1 MPSYSEIVQ
10 TDLSALTT
18 AADGWKAMAT
28 QFKTMEDVYKDE
40 VQSVSAGN
48 GWMGSS
54 AQTAATNAGMTRG
67 EFASAQKEAL
77 AMESLLRDAHT
88 RFTDLKGRVKSAVAD
103 AEAAGM
109 KVSAHGIASY
119 DFSKVDANTAKAIR
133 HDPDLPEVERSWTR
147 RIGDAVKA
155 VTEFDADVKTALLNA
170 SGADGTA
177 MFGFNSKPVGDVEA
191 VEALALTSKV
201 RDGKASPEELRHYN
215 DILRQNGDDKH
226 FSEAYLHALGAKD
239 TLHLA
244 DQMNL
249 AANDRGASAA
259 DKKLYESINSGLAST
274 VASGTKD
281 PGSYAYKPFVD
292 GLKELGPELVA
303 KGARPTY
310 GYQSL
315 VTLMANG
322 DGYGKQFLNDL
333 GNGMIEAEKSK
344 PHMYDH
350 AYDPQR
356 PNLISDPLDGLL
368 GIMAKDP
375 DSATYFLDPDAAGNK
390 NEHLKYLLKDRDM
403 PDPWISTAV
412 GPPIEMHGDKTAG
425 LGAAIQA
432 AATGHVDGEKLG
444 PPGPHTEGQAR
455 VMHNAVRLL
464 DDEMGGDEFPE
475 DLEGLRQPMAKALV
489 DYVSDT
495 HLILGGQESDLGGT
509 AGSDSIHGSGDQAHL
524 AVGQGSLV
532 RVMRGIADD
541 GPAFALLYE
550 AERAYSADE
559 LANSSHY
566 NGDPT
571 HGSSA
576 DWDHTGREIG
586 VAMGALGGIGAD
598 VYNDKME
605 DKVEWAE
612 GASEHSA
619 AAGNALIG
627 EIPVVG
633 TLGGSLIDSAK
644 YEWVKD
650 IKSDAEDLGKQDSS
664 RNYGQ
669 GSDGLNL
676 LYEKWREQ
684 GGEPK
689 PDGAFQSARDSAGN
703 GYDLGRNAAHAHLK
717 SS

>member
-109 KVSAHGIASY
+109 KVSDQGIASY
-119 DFSKVDANTAKAIR
+119 DFAKVSGDTAKAIR

-215 DILRQNGDDKH
+215 EILKQNGDDKH

-239 TLHLA
+239 TLDLA
-244 DQMNL
+244 DRMNL

-259 DKKLYESINSGLAST
+259 DKKLYESINAGLAST

-292 GLKELGPELVA
+292 GLKEQGPELVG
-303 KGARPTY
+303 KGLPTH
-310 GYQSL
+310 GYQAL
-315 VTLMANG
+315 VTLMGKG
-322 DGYGKQFLNDL
+322 DGYGKQFLNDI
-333 GNGMIEAEKSK
+333 GDGIIEAEKDD
-344 PHMYDH
+344 PTMYAH
-350 AYDPQR
+350 AYDPKR
-356 PNLISDPLDGLL
+356 PNLVADPLDGLL

-375 DSATYFLDPDAAGNK
+375 DSATHFLDPDAPGNK
-390 NEHLKYLLKDRDM
+390 NEHLKYLLDDREWQ
-403 PDPWISTAV
+403 DPWIANTY
-412 GPPIEMHGDKTAG
+412 GPPMEMESPYKAAG

-455 VMHNAVRLL
+455 VMHNAIRLL
-464 DDEMGGDEFPE
+464 DDKAGGDEFPE
-475 DLEGLRQPMAKALV
+475 HLENLRQPMAKALA
-489 DYVSDT
+489 DYVDDT
-495 HLILGGQESDLGGT
+495 HEILGGQNTDLGGV
-509 AGSDSIHGSGDQAHL
+509 AGKDSIHGSGDKAQI
-524 AVGQGSLV
+524 AVGQGSLI

-541 GPAFALLYE
+541 GPAYALMVE
-550 AERAYSADE
+550 AERAYSAE
-559 LANSSHY
+559 QLATAAPHKSE
-566 NGDPT
+566 D
-571 HGSSA
+571 HGV
-576 DWDHTGREIG
+576 DWDNRAHGVG
-586 VAMGALGGIGAD
+586 VAAGALNGIGAD
-598 VYNDKME
+598 VYKDKE
-605 DKVEWAE
+605 DDKVEWAE
-612 GASEHSA
+612 ATSTYT
-619 AAGNALIG
+619 AAGANGLIG

-633 TLGGSLIDSAK
+633 TVGGSLIDVAA
-644 YEWVKD
+644 YDWVEGVKD
-650 IKSDAEDLGKQDSS
+650 AAEEQSKEESSENYAAGVDGTNELFSIWGKDRAIQEDPAFEHAQNTANTSYS
-664 RNYGQ
+664 TG
-669 GSDGLNL
+669 
-676 LYEKWREQ
+676 RE
-684 GGEPK
+684 
-689 PDGAFQSARDSAGN
+689 AAR
-703 GYDLGRNAAHAHLK
+703 AHLRP
-717 SS
+717 